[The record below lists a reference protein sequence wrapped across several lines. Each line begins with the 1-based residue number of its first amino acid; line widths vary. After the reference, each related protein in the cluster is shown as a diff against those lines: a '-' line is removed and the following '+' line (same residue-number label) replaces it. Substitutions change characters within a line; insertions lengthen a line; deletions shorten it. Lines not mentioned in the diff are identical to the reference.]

1 MLVMMM
7 QPNQNRKPPEIL
19 QKMSPP
25 KTSKLTKN
33 FQTIRSSL
41 IREPT
46 KIELLRVMTMMM
58 MIQPNQD
65 HKPQNTNERRKF
77 QFEVDVAES
86 SNYMSKEIQA
96 ESFPS
101 RPKTS
106 LQNSKIPKF
115 QKKTYNKT
123 M

>member
-1 MLVMMM
+1 MM

-86 SNYMSKEIQA
+86 SNYMSKGFHA

-106 LQNSKIPKF
+106 LQNSKK
-115 QKKTYNKT
+115 NKNLH
-123 M
+123 